1 MKVKRY
7 RPAFFEGFE
16 SKNDVKE
23 FTTKDEL
30 LSISWIRRWKTKPM
44 QGDQFSGFYISDDH
58 LVAVYNYNTPSYPI
72 WWVVAIFPDDKETLD
87 VVSSWFPKW
96 GDPEYVMLNGDV
108 IDVQSWCGDKI
119 TYKKNGSDEEF
130 SGTETWLKQNMKMNR
145 FPRITFK

>member
-30 LSISWIRRWKTKPM
+30 LSISWIKRWQTRHMK
-44 QGDQFSGFYISDDH
+44 GNQFSGFYISDDH
-58 LVAVYNYNTPSYPI
+58 LMAVYNYNTSSYPS
-72 WWVVAIFPDDKETLD
+72 WWVIAIFPEEDLD

-96 GDPEYVMLNGDV
+96 DDPEYVMKNGDV
-108 IDVQSWCGDKI
+108 IYVQSWCGDKI
-119 TYKKNGSDEEF
+119 TYKKNGNDEEF
-130 SGTETWLKQNMKMNR
+130 SGTEAWLIENMQMNR